1 MQLTPEQLALQS
13 RAAALAD
20 GVVRAR
26 AAEID
31 ATRAY
36 PWDIVAALKAER
48 FMGMTIP
55 RELGGEGRSFLDT
68 VLVVEQL
75 ARACTVTARIVVE
88 ANMGAISSVMAY
100 GTTDQKRM
108 AAALVL
114 AGDKPAICITEPDAG
129 SDAGGMTTRADRRG
143 NRWVLNGRKH
153 WITGGGV
160 SKLHLIFARA
170 FDEAG
175 EELGVGGFLAV
186 RVGGG
191 G

>member
-55 RELGGEGRSFLDT
+55 RELGGETMSLR
-68 VLVVEQL
+68 
-75 ARACTVTARIVVE
+75 
-88 ANMGAISSVMAY
+88 
-100 GTTDQKRM
+100 
-108 AAALVL
+108 
-114 AGDKPAICITEPDAG
+114 
-129 SDAGGMTTRADRRG
+129 
-143 NRWVLNGRKH
+143 
-153 WITGGGV
+153 
-160 SKLHLIFARA
+160 
-170 FDEAG
+170 
-175 EELGVGGFLAV
+175 
-186 RVGGG
+186 
-191 G
+191 